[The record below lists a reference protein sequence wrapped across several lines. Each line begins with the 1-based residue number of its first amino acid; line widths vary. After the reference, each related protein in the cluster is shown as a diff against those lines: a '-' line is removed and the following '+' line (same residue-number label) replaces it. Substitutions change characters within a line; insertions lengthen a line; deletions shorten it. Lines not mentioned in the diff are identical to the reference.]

1 MGLAL
6 VSGPLDMTA
15 ALDLPYGGSISF
27 LGVLLSLE
35 VGRGGFPVP
44 HFAPPVTLHL
54 QDPSEVSEKG
64 AGLQVFSEAL
74 LKIHWLP
81 FVRDVA
87 HLVLGCAV

>member
-6 VSGPLDMTA
+6 ISGPLDMTA
-15 ALDLPYGGSISF
+15 
-27 LGVLLSLE
+27 VLLSLE
-35 VGRGGFPVP
+35 GGFPVP